1 MPMSRILITGAGRGI
16 GREFARQYRETGAEV
31 VATCRSAE
39 AAADLKGLGCTTAI
53 VDMTDAAAID
63 AFAATIA
70 AQSLDVAILNAGT
83 AGRRTPVLE
92 LTEPDDFDAVM
103 RTNVFGPM
111 RLIPALLDRVA
122 EGGRIAMLSSRMG
135 SVGLT
140 TNGRSALYRASK
152 AALNAVARAAAVEL
166 AARGVI
172 VVVLSPGWVRTD
184 MGGADADLDVVTSVA
199 GMRTAIERT
208 TVAES
213 GRFVDHSGAP
223 IIW

>member
-1 MPMSRILITGAGRGI
+1 MSRILITGAGRGI
-16 GREFARQYRETGAEV
+16 GREFARQYRKTGAEV

-39 AAADLKGLGCTTAI
+39 AAAELEELGCTTAI

-63 AFAATIA
+63 AVATTIA

-83 AGRRTPVLE
+83 AGHRVPVLE

-111 RLIPALLDRVA
+111 RLIPALADRVA
-122 EGGRIAMLSSRMG
+122 KGGRIAMLSSRMG

-140 TNGRSALYRASK
+140 ANGRSVLYRASK

-166 AARGVI
+166 APRGVI

-208 TVAES
+208 TLADS
-213 GRFVDHSGAP
+213 GRFVDHAEAP